1 MDFSDLTQDQ
11 ILRGNAAI
19 SLPKYA
25 INHLP
30 IVRVSDKA
38 ICIEI
43 DESSWVHKSIKSIW
57 LPISQIDIQK
67 FYKKP
72 NFVDSD
78 PLDEKENC
86 VYFQIDLPEWLLR
99 KNKMI

>member
-1 MDFSDLTQDQ
+1 MTFNNLTQDQ
-11 ILRGNAAI
+11 ILRRNAAI
-19 SLPKYA
+19 SLPKYS

-30 IVRVSDKA
+30 IVKVTNKA

-43 DESSWVHKSIKSIW
+43 DNSSWVHQSIKNVW

-67 FYKKP
+67 TYRRP

-78 PLDEKENC
+78 PSNDSENC
-86 VYFQIDLPEWLLR
+86 VYFDITLPEWLVR
-99 KNKMI
+99 KNNMI